1 MMLNHDPVTFKHQNC
16 QQRNETVVTMA
27 TIVRVRLIGV
37 LVASGVVTVPLKVRH
52 PGTISSGPLSAVL
65 RSGSSHVITTSKG
78 CWSDIENEHA
88 AFA

>member
-1 MMLNHDPVTFKHQNC
+1 MSTLERFWRSNVKEIRYDVEYDPVTFKHQNC

-52 PGTISSGPLSAVL
+52 PGTISSGPLSRLYCDQVL
-65 RSGSSHVITTSKG
+65 HM
-78 CWSDIENEHA
+78 
-88 AFA
+88 